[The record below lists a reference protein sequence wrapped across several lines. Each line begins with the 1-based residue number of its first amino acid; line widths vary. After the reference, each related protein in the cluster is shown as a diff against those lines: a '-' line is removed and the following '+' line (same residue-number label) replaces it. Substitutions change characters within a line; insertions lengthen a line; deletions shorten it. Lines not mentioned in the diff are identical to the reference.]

1 MTATVSEARDA
12 MMSTFRTAW
21 LADAETL
28 AIPVKWPDVA
38 QGEFPPK
45 TQDADGN
52 PTPWARIVVLHNPG
66 AGGQGNLSGDTGQ
79 RRYERFGNVII
90 SLFAGVGGGMAKL
103 DEMTRVAM
111 QAFEGV
117 RHTATGVVFLR
128 VRPQEVGQDGTYTQV
143 NVLADFEY
151 DEVR

>member
-1 MTATVSEARDA
+1 MTATVTEARDA
-12 MMSTFRTAW
+12 IMATFRTAW
-21 LADAETL
+21 LADPATL
-28 AIPVKWPDVA
+28 AYPVKWPDVA

-45 TQDADGN
+45 TQDSDGN
-52 PTPWARIVVLHNPG
+52 PLAWARIVINHNPG

-79 RRYERFGNVII
+79 RRYERFGNVIV
-90 SLFAGVGGGMAKL
+90 SLFAPIGDGMAKA
-103 DEMTRVAM
+103 DEMVRVAM

-117 RHTATGVVFLR
+117 RTAGTGIVFLR
-128 VRPQEVGQDGTYTQV
+128 VRFAEIGPDGAYTQV

>member
-1 MTATVSEARDA
+1 MSATVGEARDA
-12 MMSTFRTAW
+12 IMSVFRTAW

-28 AIPVKWPDVA
+28 DIPVKWPDVA

-52 PTPWARIVVLHNPG
+52 PSPWARITVNHNPG

-79 RRYERFGNVII
+79 RRYERFGQVFIG
-90 SLFAGVGGGMAKL
+90 LFAGTGGGMTKL

-117 RHTATGVVFLR
+117 RHTGTGMIFYR
-128 VRPQEVGQDGTYTQV
+128 VRLQEVGPDGAYTHV